1 MSTTTTLRDVLE
13 ASSKGE
19 VGRAA
24 NCGYYGAQPKT
35 ILSLIN
41 RGLLTPTY
49 PGVGEVKY
57 RLTEKGRQELRGE
70 AR

>member
-1 MSTTTTLRDVLE
+1 MSTTHHDIL
-13 ASSKGE
+13 AAASKGE
-19 VGRAA
+19 VGKAA
-24 NCGYYGAQPKT
+24 GSGYYGASPQT
-35 ILSLIN
+35 ILSLIG

-70 AR
+70 V

>member
-13 ASSKGE
+13 AAFKGE
-19 VGRAA
+19 VGRAE
-24 NCGYYGAQPKT
+24 NCGYYGASPQT
-35 ILSLIN
+35 ILSLIG

-49 PGVGEVKY
+49 PAVGEIKY
-57 RLTEKGRQELRGE
+57 RLTEKGRQELREE